1 MAGSYLTR
9 YYSGYPLLALFFIQ
23 ICIGGEQHDHIAK
36 ALLTGQLQQFYTYAD
51 ACKPATSGYYNGDSY
66 KYSEK
71 EFRLTTCIPLP
82 SLGKGLSHG
91 YGCPCQDCYSGE
103 GLYRIPMLTYVVA
116 GGMKEA
122 VLALL
127 RAGAN
132 IEGYISTTK
141 ASYFFGDGDERRNF
155 TDFYEWTPLYEAV
168 RLQKRE
174 IIDCL
179 ITEGA
184 KVNLM
189 CGNHS
194 LLQLAVH
201 LSDTITL
208 RQLVSK
214 KVSMLLNSSN
224 RNAFHTVATTG
235 NEEVATILL
244 EFWSSPKVLDRP
256 DNYGKTP
263 LWVAAAFGNAKVAA
277 LLLDNEALVDRPDRK
292 NHMTPLIAAANNGQL
307 AIVKLLISRGADIK
321 QQNAQGLSAL
331 EIAAKEGRMLVVKYF
346 LEEHAYL
353 DFSKGLIY
361 AASQGHS
368 RIVMSFL
375 KHHEGR
381 PIFKSN
387 DLGKALCFS
396 VKNNDVACFCKLL
409 DLQAPLDIPDEDGN
423 YPIHFAT
430 RHSFFLEKLAEKKTL
445 HQLIEK
451 TDSKGFTALHW
462 AAREGSIQALEVFDK
477 ARVSLDVRGPQNE
490 TPLYEAANF
499 KQRGAINWLASHG
512 ADTTIPKKVNKYY
525 QEFPA
530 ERATYNGLVSE
541 VEMLTAG
548 DSSKATRTLGRV
560 ASMVHGFSKLAFG
573 SGGLSGSGR
582 DPVKDQFPMAS
593 IDAESAPGTEK
604 IPFKAK
610 N

>member
-91 YGCPCQDCYSGE
+91 YGCPCQDCYRGK
-103 GLYRIPMLTYVVA
+103 GRFRIPMLTYVVA
-116 GGMKEA
+116 GGMKQA
-122 VLALL
+122 VIALL

-132 IEGYISTTK
+132 IDGYISTTK
-141 ASYFFGDGDERRNF
+141 DSYFSDYGKYDNV
-155 TDFYEWTPLYEAV
+155 TDHYEWTPLYEAV

-184 KVNLM
+184 KVNLK
-189 CGNHS
+189 GDNHS

-201 LSDTITL
+201 FSDTITL
-208 RQLVSK
+208 RQLLSK
-214 KVSMLLNSSN
+214 EVPMLLDSSN

-244 EFWSSPKVLDRP
+244 EFWPSSKAFDRP
-256 DNYGKTP
+256 DNYGQTP

-292 NHMTPLIAAANNGQL
+292 NHMTPLIAAAKNGRL
-307 AIVKLLISRGADIK
+307 AIVKLLISRGADIN

-331 EIAAKEGRMLVVKYF
+331 EIAAKEGRILVVKYF
-346 LEEHAYL
+346 LEQHACL
-353 DFSKGLIY
+353 DFSKALIY
-361 AASQGHS
+361 AATEGHS
-368 RIVMSFL
+368 ETVLSFL
-375 KHHEGR
+375 EHHEGR
-381 PIFKSN
+381 HIFKSN
-387 DLGKALCFS
+387 DLGKTLCFS
-396 VKNNDVACFCKLL
+396 VKNNDTACFFKLL
-409 DLQAPLDIPDEDGN
+409 DLQAPLDIPDEGGN

-430 RHSFFLEKLAEKKTL
+430 RNSSFLKKLAEKKTF

-477 ARVSLDVRGPQNE
+477 ARVSLDVLGPQNE

-499 KQRGAINWLASHG
+499 KQREAINWLASHG
-512 ADTTIPKKVNKYY
+512 ADITISKQFYWCY
-525 QEFPA
+525 QESPA
-530 ERATYNGLVSE
+530 ERATYNGLVPE

-548 DSSKATRTLGRV
+548 GQFKGHSHPWQSCYY
-560 ASMVHGFSKLAFG
+560 G
-573 SGGLSGSGR
+573 SWVFR
-582 DPVKDQFPMAS
+582 MA
-593 IDAESAPGTEK
+593 IRERQRPRK
-604 IPFKAK
+604 IPISSSWYRS
-610 N
+610 